1 MKQHLPLNTENVV
14 VYYNALDT
22 LEVNNVFDSM
32 RVVEDV
38 MCEEISF
45 PNQKRL
51 LINIEQK
58 NYDRSVRALQNIVNV
73 VDVEPVI
80 GIDKLK
86 KVSRRFYVKLKNRN
100 DYSKL
105 DSLSILNRVT
115 LLGEVPSCE
124 NWYELEVSKIS
135 TGNAITISNLYWE
148 TGLFA
153 DIDPGFL
160 FDFQNNFEY
169 CVTDSSFNEQ
179 WGPQQIHACEAW
191 HLTTGTSSV
200 KVAVI
205 DQGVDVQHRELN
217 HVLRRNGGEVVKK
230 IKPRSGNPGRGF
242 QIMSGKK

>member
-1 MKQHLPLNTENVV
+1 MD
-14 VYYNALDT
+14 Y
-22 LEVNNVFDSM
+22 DSNEFNQY
-32 RVVEDV
+32 EDAFH
-38 MCEEISF
+38 I
-45 PNQKRL
+45 
-51 LINIEQK
+51 
-58 NYDRSVRALQNIVNV
+58 
-73 VDVEPVI
+73 
-80 GIDKLK
+80 
-86 KVSRRFYVKLKNRN
+86 VKLKDEKNAVYSEI
-100 DYSKL
+100 DSKL

-115 LLGEVPSCE
+115 ILGEVPSCE

-205 DQGVDVQHRELN
+205 D
-217 HVLRRNGGEVVKK
+217 
-230 IKPRSGNPGRGF
+230 
-242 QIMSGKK
+242 